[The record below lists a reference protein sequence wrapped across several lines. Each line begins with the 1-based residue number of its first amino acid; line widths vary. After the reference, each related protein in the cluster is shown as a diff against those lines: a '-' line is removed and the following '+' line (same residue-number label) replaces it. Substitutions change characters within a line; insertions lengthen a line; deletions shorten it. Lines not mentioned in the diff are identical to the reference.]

1 MRQTYHLCLSSAE
14 EVLFRS
20 QDDFNYGFN
29 CLACAILETESR
41 LLGDGFMTTH
51 FHSGLQS
58 DNCNQVI
65 NIQRNAYSRHFNA
78 KYHRKGSLGE
88 KKPFILPVEGLRHII
103 AMLSY
108 VIRQPLHHGIS
119 ETPFDYPNSSANSI
133 FRKELGKGEPLL
145 LPENQKYKFIPR
157 SARNQDLQNYRMSNE
172 GVFVREDII
181 DTDYVEELFISP
193 RSYLYNMN
201 RLSDNSWQLEQM
213 EDKNGSVPIEL
224 SMIEPKYFNMDKMLK
239 SESGRIDR
247 RWMGDLELCRI
258 IDNIILPKYFNNNMI
273 SIYQLERNERERIG
287 NMIWSMMKNGTL
299 IDHNSGTAKYVS
311 KEQIIRCAAIKY

>member
-1 MRQTYHLCLSSAE
+1 
-14 EVLFRS
+14 
-20 QDDFNYGFN
+20 
-29 CLACAILETESR
+29 
-41 LLGDGFMTTH
+41 
-51 FHSGLQS
+51 
-58 DNCNQVI
+58 
-65 NIQRNAYSRHFNA
+65 
-78 KYHRKGSLGE
+78 
-88 KKPFILPVEGLRHII
+88 
-103 AMLSY
+103 
-108 VIRQPLHHGIS
+108 
-119 ETPFDYPNSSANSI
+119 
-133 FRKELGKGEPLL
+133 
-145 LPENQKYKFIPR
+145 
-157 SARNQDLQNYRMSNE
+157 
-172 GVFVREDII
+172 
-181 DTDYVEELFISP
+181 
-193 RSYLYNMN
+193 MN